1 MKYFGIIEFVIL
13 LSVDNCFLEER
24 ERGKGSKQVKKR
36 DWNIKPGR

>member
-24 ERGKGSKQVKKR
+24 DREKESKQVEKR
-36 DWNIKPGR
+36 D